1 MIDNYFEP
9 LKYRSYTDD
18 GWGRTASA
26 WANGDGFIQPIG
38 GNESFQHFNFASRVT
53 ARLYAPL
60 TLAITHGMDVEQD
73 GVVYSVLYASQAG
86 GVSNTGSHKEIL
98 LGAVE

>member
-18 GWGRTASA
+18 GWGRAASA
-26 WANGDGFIQPIG
+26 WLDGEGFIQPVG

-53 ARLYAPL
+53 ARLYCPVEL
-60 TLAITHGMDVEQD
+60 EITHGMDVEQD
-73 GVVYSVLYASQAG
+73 DIIYSVLYASQPG
-86 GVSNTGSHKEIL
+86 GVSNVGSHKEIL
-98 LGAVE
+98 LGVVE